1 MSLGEQDTGLP
12 MTGLFRRHT
21 GFKLKT
27 VLCISRSEQ
36 DAGLPTTGLFGR
48 YSVSEKFHFSLEV
61 TISLVKSGW
70 PAFGRSKL
78 FTVD

>member
-27 VLCISRSEQ
+27 VLCISQGGQ
-36 DAGLPTTGLFGR
+36 DTGLPMTGLFGR
-48 YSVSEKFHFSLEV
+48 YSVSDKFHFSLEV
-61 TISLVKSGW
+61 TISLCCEIGLASIW
-70 PAFGRSKL
+70 SI
-78 FTVD
+78 